1 MKSRFLFP
9 HRYKYLATILFI
21 PFLILGILCLFVD
34 FQFKFLSIKI
44 PTYLRFEFLFQF
56 QENTIEYTQNY
67 VNITN
72 DIAIIGLTITLLVI
86 AFSKL
91 KVEDEYISKVRL
103 ESLQWAIY
111 INFLLLMIATLF
123 IHGFTFFY
131 VPIVNI
137 YTPLIIFIIRF
148 HYLIFVK
155 NKNGL

>member
-9 HRYKYLATILFI
+9 HRFKYLALLLFI
-21 PFLILGILCLFVD
+21 PFLILGILCLFAD
-34 FQFKFLSIKI
+34 FQFKFLCIKI
-44 PTYLRFEFLFQF
+44 PPYLRFEYFLQF

-72 DIAIIGLTITLLVI
+72 DIAIVGLTITLIVI

-91 KVEDEYISKVRL
+91 KVEDEFISKVRL

-111 INFLLLMIATLF
+111 INFLLLIIASIF
-123 IHGFTFFY
+123 IHGFSYFY

-148 HYLIFVK
+148 HYLIFVN